1 MTMTPADTSSL
12 KGATDTLGLDS
23 LGVDSDTA
31 AARDTVAAI
40 VVTPALRPAAP
51 VELRPDNTIGAS
63 WLILGLLA
71 VICVI
76 CVRFK
81 NNIKY
86 LRRLF
91 HDLTDTR
98 ARGNVFDD
106 TSSETSFIITLNALC
121 AFATGLMLSIAMP
134 TFGLAPRRSD
144 AFNALAWGCIGAT
157 AIYCAAMPLL
167 YTIIGYVFSDQLH
180 TRLWRRGFLA
190 SQALAGL
197 ILLAPALIAVFYPAA
212 ASALVYIAIIIYASL
227 KIIFISKTFRIFFSQ
242 LSAYFLFLYYLCTV
256 EIIPLLLTLRMAT
269 AFAG

>member
-1 MTMTPADTSSL
+1 MTMTPADTTTL
-12 KGATDTLGLDS
+12 KVAADTTATDS
-23 LGVDSDTA
+23 LGADTDTA
-31 AARDTVAAI
+31 AADTMAAI
-40 VVTPALRPAAP
+40 VVTPAS
-51 VELRPDNTIGAS
+51 RPDSPVQPRHDNTTGAS

-106 TSSETSFIITLNALC
+106 TSSETSFIITLNTLC
-121 AFATGLMLSIAMP
+121 AFATGLMLYIGMT
-134 TFGLAPRRSD
+134 TFGLMPRQSD
-144 AFNALAWGCIGAT
+144 AFNAQAWGCICA
-157 AIYCAAMPLL
+157 AAVYCAAMPPL

-197 ILLAPALIAVFYPAA
+197 ILLTPALMAVFYPAA
-212 ASALVYIAIIIYASL
+212 APALVYMAIIIYASL

-242 LSAYFLFLYYLCTV
+242 ISAYFLFLYYLCTV

>member
-1 MTMTPADTSSL
+1 MTMTPADTTTL
-12 KGATDTLGLDS
+12 KVAADTAATDS
-23 LGVDSDTA
+23 LGADTDTA
-31 AARDTVAAI
+31 ASDTMAAI
-40 VVTPALRPAAP
+40 VVTPAS
-51 VELRPDNTIGAS
+51 RPDSPVQLRHDNTTGAS

-106 TSSETSFIITLNALC
+106 TSSETSFIITLNTLC
-121 AFATGLMLSIAMP
+121 AFATGLMLYIAMT
-134 TFGLAPRRSD
+134 TFGLMPRQSD
-144 AFNALAWGCIGAT
+144 AFNAQAWGCIAAAGT
-157 AIYCAAMPLL
+157 YCAAMPLL
-167 YTIIGYVFSDQLH
+167 YTIIGNVFSDQLH

-197 ILLAPALIAVFYPAA
+197 ILLAPALMAVFYPAA
-212 ASALVYIAIIIYASL
+212 APALVYVAIIIYGSL

-242 LSAYFLFLYYLCTV
+242 ISAYFLFLYYLCTV
-256 EIIPLLLTLRMAT
+256 EIIPILLSLRMAT